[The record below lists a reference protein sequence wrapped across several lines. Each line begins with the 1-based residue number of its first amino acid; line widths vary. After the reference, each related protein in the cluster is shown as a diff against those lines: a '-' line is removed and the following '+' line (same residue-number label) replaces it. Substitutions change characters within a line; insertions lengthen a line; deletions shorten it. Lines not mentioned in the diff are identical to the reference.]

1 VGTIR
6 KRPNPAVAQSEREA
20 QSAESI
26 ADIAGMN
33 VMGPLQGLS
42 TATATRALA
51 NRRRAGANKIKKE
64 RPYLIE
70 TED

>member
-1 VGTIR
+1 MATIR

-20 QSAESI
+20 QSAEAM
-26 ADIAGMN
+26 ADIAGTN
-33 VMGPLQGLS
+33 VTGPLRGLS

-51 NRRRAGANKIKKE
+51 NRRRAGATKIKKE

-70 TED
+70 TEI